1 MAGLNFGGQVTT
13 ERMASGMHNC
23 NLEMILHD
31 SNSFSKGLEMEP
43 TYDIFK
49 RRDDGYPFWIT
60 AVGTLK
66 EARERTTSYALVVPG
81 EYFIYSQGEGIILEC
96 VTPKKEERRASR
108 LIWFMPQS
116 WNSMHAPNSRLANDN
131 SKAHDAF
138 KFGPAFGRRTWSIRI
153 LNGEQL
159 VYS

>member
-1 MAGLNFGGQVTT
+1 
-13 ERMASGMHNC
+13 MASGMHNC
-23 NLEMILHD
+23 HLEMILHD
-31 SNSFSKGLEMEP
+31 SNSFRKGLEMEP

-60 AVGTLK
+60 AVETLQ

-108 LIWFMPQS
+108 PIWFMPQS
-116 WNSMHAPNSRLANDN
+116 WNSMQH
-131 SKAHDAF
+131 
-138 KFGPAFGRRTWSIRI
+138 GRAA
-153 LNGEQL
+153 
-159 VYS
+159 

>member
-1 MAGLNFGGQVTT
+1 
-13 ERMASGMHNC
+13 
-23 NLEMILHD
+23 
-31 SNSFSKGLEMEP
+31 MEP

-96 VTPKKEERRASR
+96 VTPRKGASR
-108 LIWFMPQS
+108 PIWFMPQS
-116 WNSMHAPNSRLANDN
+116 WNSMQH
-131 SKAHDAF
+131 
-138 KFGPAFGRRTWSIRI
+138 RTAA
-153 LNGEQL
+153 
-159 VYS
+159 